1 MILLFAMNPICNFH
15 SWFNFIN
22 FFIKV
27 TQTCIWSIS
36 FAHIDIFPIYLSKN
50 KNKNNKGVHIW
61 YHNSSAIL
69 RMTIT
74 RKLFSSTDR
83 TFLDLP
89 DEGIV
94 STKSIKSLWTN
105 YRVFLIE
112 LNWKKKKDPERKF
125 RVTRM
130 LHFGTTM
137 PHLGQRKISSEK
149 PLIQPSC
156 TLGPFHCWKLKKS
169 LELIQSHND
178 ASISGPK
185 WRVFGPKIVHLP
197 QMTFFQKKH

>member
-94 STKSIKSLWTN
+94 STKSVKSLWTN

-112 LNWKKKKDPERKF
+112 LNWKKKKILKEN
-125 RVTRM
+125 
-130 LHFGTTM
+130 
-137 PHLGQRKISSEK
+137 SE
-149 PLIQPSC
+149 LQECSI
-156 TLGPFHCWKLKKS
+156 LGPPCPIWGKEKFL
-169 LELIQSHND
+169 
-178 ASISGPK
+178 
-185 WRVFGPKIVHLP
+185 
-197 QMTFFQKKH
+197 QKNH

>member
-50 KNKNNKGVHIW
+50 KNKNNQGVHIW

-69 RMTIT
+69 KMTIT

-83 TFLDLP
+83 TFPDLP

-105 YRVFLIE
+105 YHVFLIE
-112 LNWKKKKDPERKF
+112 LNWKKKKR
-125 RVTRM
+125 
-130 LHFGTTM
+130 
-137 PHLGQRKISSEK
+137 S
-149 PLIQPSC
+149 
-156 TLGPFHCWKLKKS
+156 WKK
-169 LELIQSHND
+169 IQSYKNAPFWDHH
-178 ASISGPK
+178 AP
-185 WRVFGPKIVHLP
+185 FGARKNFFRKTINTTFMYPWPLSLLKI
-197 QMTFFQKKH
+197 KKILRTDTKS